1 MKSIPKRL
9 HGLESKSLE
18 EGPHLMSLLAIEVRR
33 IQNLATPT
41 QRGSP
46 EMDEQTPWFTYHL
59 SPYMHTYVYN

>member
-46 EMDEQTPWFTYHL
+46 EMDEQTP
-59 SPYMHTYVYN
+59 